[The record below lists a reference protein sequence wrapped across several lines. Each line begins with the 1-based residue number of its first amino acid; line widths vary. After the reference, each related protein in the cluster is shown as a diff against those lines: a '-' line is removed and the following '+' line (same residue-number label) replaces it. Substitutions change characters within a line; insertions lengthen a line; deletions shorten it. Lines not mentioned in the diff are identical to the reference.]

1 LKDVI
6 ERLNAMSRKSLTAL
20 ITSLM
25 LILSV
30 FNLAPA
36 KASTD
41 GNCPFGQVSVEA
53 GMDEETDE
61 TFYDCNPA
69 SWDVTATNDGFDKK
83 TVAIIAEDLAG
94 APGSTTINEL
104 SLILRC
110 TSKKF
115 EAYFASSYVLFDKE
129 NRAYSKKLQY
139 KMDTGKVYSTTFS
152 ESTDNNAFFVVSP
165 KTFAT
170 NLAKGKSKLSIK
182 YASSKGSQISQFPI
196 AGISKFRSKFT
207 SAGCKF

>member
-1 LKDVI
+1 
-6 ERLNAMSRKSLTAL
+6 MSRKSLTAV

-41 GNCPFGQVSVEA
+41 GNCPFGQVSVDVGE
-53 GMDEETDE
+53 DEETGE
-61 TFYDCNPA
+61 TFYECNPV
-69 SWDVTATNDGFDKK
+69 SWDVTTSNDGFDRKIL
-83 TVAIIAEDLAG
+83 AIMEEDLAD
-94 APGSTTINEL
+94 APAGTSINEL

-115 EAYFASSYVLFDKE
+115 EAYFVSSFVLFDNE

-139 KMDTGKVYSTTFS
+139 KMDTGKVFSTTFS
-152 ESTDNNAFFVVSP
+152 ESTDDKAFFVASP

-182 YASSKGSQISQFPI
+182 FATSEGSQISQFPI
-196 AGISKFRSKFT
+196 AGISKFRSKFA